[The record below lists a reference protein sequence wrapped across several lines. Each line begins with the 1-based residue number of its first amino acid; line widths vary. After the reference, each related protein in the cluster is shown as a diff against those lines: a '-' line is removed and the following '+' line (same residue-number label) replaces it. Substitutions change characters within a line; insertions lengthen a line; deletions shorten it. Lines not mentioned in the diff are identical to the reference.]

1 MNETQNNYH
10 KPNDTSNNSL
20 EPSTSTPPTEEEIDQ
35 TFDLIQD
42 RLEEVGMNLAL
53 NIQVKRG
60 YEAALDIL
68 EGVKDASDIN
78 EIQGVQASAIAS
90 LAVDYLLGDCSQKI
104 LLGVPLKGSTVKPTI
119 N

>member
-1 MNETQNNYH
+1 MKEKQF
-10 KPNDTSNNSL
+10 
-20 EPSTSTPPTEEEIDQ
+20 EPTISIPPTEEEIDQ

-42 RLEEVGMNLAL
+42 RLEDPRIRLAA

-68 EGVKDASDIN
+68 EGIKDESDIN

-90 LAVDYLLGDCSQKI
+90 LACDYLLGDCTQKV
-104 LLGVPLKGSTVKPTI
+104 LLGVPLRGTPIKPTI

>member
-1 MNETQNNYH
+1 MNEKQF
-10 KPNDTSNNSL
+10 
-20 EPSTSTPPTEEEIDQ
+20 EPQILPPPTEEEIDQ

-42 RLEEVGMNLAL
+42 RLEEPQMSLAV

-68 EGVKDASDIN
+68 EFSKVESDIN

-90 LAVDYLLGDCSQKI
+90 LAVDYLKGECSQKI
-104 LLGVPLKGSTVKPTI
+104 LLGVPLRGSPIKQTI

>member
-1 MNETQNNYH
+1 MNEKQI
-10 KPNDTSNNSL
+10 
-20 EPSTSTPPTEEEIDQ
+20 EPQILPPPTEEEIDQ

-42 RLEEVGMNLAL
+42 RLEEPQMSLAV

-68 EGVKDASDIN
+68 EFSKVESDIN
-78 EIQGVQASAIAS
+78 EIQGVQASAIAM
-90 LAVDYLLGDCSQKI
+90 LAADYLKGECSQKA
-104 LLGVPLKGSTVKPTI
+104 LLGVPLRGSPIKQTI

>member
-1 MNETQNNYH
+1 MNEKQF
-10 KPNDTSNNSL
+10 
-20 EPSTSTPPTEEEIDQ
+20 EPQTLPLPTEEEIDQ
-35 TFDLIQD
+35 TFELIQD
-42 RLEEVGMNLAL
+42 RLEDPRMSLVT

-68 EGVKDASDIN
+68 EFSKVESDIK

-90 LAVDYLLGDCSQKI
+90 LAVDYLKGECSQKV
-104 LLGVPLKGSTVKPTI
+104 LLGVPLKGSPIKPTI

>member
-1 MNETQNNYH
+1 MNEKTF
-10 KPNDTSNNSL
+10 
-20 EPSTSTPPTEEEIDQ
+20 EPPISIPPTEEEIDR

-42 RLEEVGMNLAL
+42 RLEEVGMKLAV

-68 EGVKDASDIN
+68 EGIKNESDIN

-90 LAVDYLLGDCSQKI
+90 LACDYLLGDCSQKV
-104 LLGVPLKGSTVKPTI
+104 LLGVPLRGVPIKPTI